1 MCDLKKAFQI
11 GSSINMK
18 VNLVNR
24 SFLEDIF
31 YLVLIIEFSLNF
43 MSPVYMNSITF
54 LIFYLFLPNKSS
66 ILRQFSKSDRQTE
79 CFSTSI
85 TSLSWLA
92 LAPGQAEL
100 KNFSKVLPNLEDK
113 SSLM

>member
-31 YLVLIIEFSLNF
+31 CLVLSIEFSLNF